1 MEKQK
6 ICIVGG
12 GLTGLITAIAL
23 SKLNLKIDL
32 VTNSTN
38 RNIKTNRTI
47 AISQQNYNFLK
58 ELNFSNFSKKD
69 FWPCSGMKLY
79 TESEENSFFEIFEL
93 DKHKKQGKEILYM
106 VENSKI
112 INFMM
117 SNIKKNRLISIK
129 KKKKF

>member
-58 ELNFSNFSKKD
+58 ELN
-69 FWPCSGMKLY
+69 L
-79 TESEENSFFEIFEL
+79 L
-93 DKHKKQGKEILYM
+93 KQLSYP
-106 VENSKI
+106 
-112 INFMM
+112 
-117 SNIKKNRLISIK
+117 
-129 KKKKF
+129 